1 LISTFLLPL
10 FSNVAIWMFS
20 LKTRYTHCLIW

>member
-1 LISTFLLPL
+1 LISTFVLPF
-10 FSNVAIWMFS
+10 FSNVAIRMFS

>member
-10 FSNVAIWMFS
+10 FSNVAIRMFS
-20 LKTRYTHCLIW
+20 LKTRYTHCLI